1 MTSLLLWIFG
11 DRHQLSQTRRRQ
23 SCSNLSLFLNCWG
36 VHTYSGRNDTKS
48 MQIVLPSEAS
58 IRRKTHFQPA
68 AIPIENA
75 HCCPPVLWFR
85 AASAFLIHPFHSC
98 GIRKT
103 QNCQKVNF
111 SILILHPVGSNET
124 VNKNYCFT
132 PVMGSRRVW
141 NYLQGWPP
149 QNKTHGRIR
158 AVVTPA
164 RTAHTEQG

>member
-1 MTSLLLWIFG
+1 MVFLKSLPVPKLAEVG
-11 DRHQLSQTRRRQ
+11 
-23 SCSNLSLFLNCWG
+23 WG
-36 VHTYSGRNDTKS
+36 FQNYSGRKDTKS

-58 IRRKTHFQPA
+58 IRRKTHFQPV
-68 AIPIENA
+68 AIHIENA

-85 AASAFLIHPFHSC
+85 AALAFLIHPFHSC